1 MIVQFGQ
8 PSPWHVGQSSRR
20 LYSPRS
26 VGIGIR
32 PRRCEII
39 SSNSGLT
46 LSYSLPSSARIG
58 PRWNSTSSI
67 AIFGTSAMRTRRI
80 AFANDGSVSSR
91 RRRIASGACDS
102 TRIFISHPPAAAAA
116 FRLRAVVG
124 HRGHFLD
131 PADPQAR
138 AGESADRGLGPGS
151 GGLRLVPPRRAHP
164 DVDRVDAFLLRG
176 VRHALRGL
184 HRGVRRGL
192 VLRRLHDHA
201 SRGLRDRLGSRDVR
215 ERDDDVVVRR
225 VDVRDPPA
233 RHGQA
238 PSGFSGF
245 GASGSGPSSSAPSSA
260 ASAAGGVGGWPC
272 CRTGWR
278 PLEIADRSSYVIT
291 FSSVRL
297 TRTPGIVTRRP
308 PTDTCPWTMNCRACR
323 GVKAKPF
330 RNVIV
335 CSRRERIASTSSART
350 SSRLVPSSGN
360 SPSRPSRR
368 RSCSLSF
375 SACLSFCR
383 TRACSSRAR
392 WRNRRRTYCDRQSS
406 FLFFSPYFFRSSFSA
421 LMRSASHGW
430 EGRSNFARENFG
442 SPNDS
447 HLGRFLRLCLLFFLL
462 LFLLAAFLGLL
473 RLGGFEG
480 GLLRDS
486 DRQARPPVR
495 PGALPADLLA
505 RLMPDA
511 LVRSD
516 HLHAVDVV
524 PPVDLD
530 VGAERVQV
538 EPGLPVFR
546 PVHHPVRER
555 LAEVAQRRLDLVRLL
570 LGEVPEPIALR
581 DRREVGDR
589 LRDADPDARDRREG
603 VRDPPRPVQVRVRHA
618 HDVPEVFLHALEL
631 LRRRRALRFLFVLVL
646 FLRGPL
652 RSSRLRRGGRRLGL
666 GRGLLLRHSTIP
678 GWDTRPNFTSYIRV
692 KESADTAPDIRR
704 RVRRRP
710 RRGRPRIRN
719 PGSRS
724 GTGPR
729 RSACTVAATVRRSAA
744 GTAPTPRGPP
754 AIRRG

>member
-26 VGIGIR
+26 VGIGIS

-80 AFANDGSVSSR
+80 AFANEGSVSSR

-225 VDVRDPPA
+225 VDVRDPPT

-245 GASGSGPSSSAPSSA
+245 GASGSGPSSSVPSSA
-260 ASAAGGVGGWPC
+260 APAAGGVGGWPC
-272 CRTGWR
+272 CRTGCR
-278 PLEIADRSSYVIT
+278 SLEIADRSSYVIT

-308 PTDTCPWTMNCRACR
+308 PSEELLPLLLGLLVLLSDARLQFPRPLPESPQDVLGSPEFLLVLQPVLLQELVLRLDALRLPRMGRPLELRTRELRVAQRLTPW
-323 GVKAKPF
+323 P
-330 RNVIV
+330 
-335 CSRRERIASTSSART
+335 
-350 SSRLVPSSGN
+350 VPSSL
-360 SPSRPSRR
+360 PSFLPSSLPSCRLPRPS
-368 RSCSLSF
+368 SP
-375 SACLSFCR
+375 
-383 TRACSSRAR
+383 
-392 WRNRRRTYCDRQSS
+392 WR
-406 FLFFSPYFFRSSFSA
+406 L
-421 LMRSASHGW
+421 
-430 EGRSNFARENFG
+430 
-442 SPNDS
+442 
-447 HLGRFLRLCLLFFLL
+447 
-462 LFLLAAFLGLL
+462 
-473 RLGGFEG
+473 
-480 GLLRDS
+480 
-486 DRQARPPVR
+486 
-495 PGALPADLLA
+495 
-505 RLMPDA
+505 
-511 LVRSD
+511 
-516 HLHAVDVV
+516 
-524 PPVDLD
+524 
-530 VGAERVQV
+530 
-538 EPGLPVFR
+538 
-546 PVHHPVRER
+546 
-555 LAEVAQRRLDLVRLL
+555 
-570 LGEVPEPIALR
+570 
-581 DRREVGDR
+581 
-589 LRDADPDARDRREG
+589 
-603 VRDPPRPVQVRVRHA
+603 
-618 HDVPEVFLHALEL
+618 
-631 LRRRRALRFLFVLVL
+631 
-646 FLRGPL
+646 
-652 RSSRLRRGGRRLGL
+652 
-666 GRGLLLRHSTIP
+666 
-678 GWDTRPNFTSYIRV
+678 
-692 KESADTAPDIRR
+692 
-704 RVRRRP
+704 
-710 RRGRPRIRN
+710 RGRP
-719 PGSRS
+719 SS
-724 GTGPR
+724 
-729 RSACTVAATVRRSAA
+729 
-744 GTAPTPRGPP
+744 
-754 AIRRG
+754 